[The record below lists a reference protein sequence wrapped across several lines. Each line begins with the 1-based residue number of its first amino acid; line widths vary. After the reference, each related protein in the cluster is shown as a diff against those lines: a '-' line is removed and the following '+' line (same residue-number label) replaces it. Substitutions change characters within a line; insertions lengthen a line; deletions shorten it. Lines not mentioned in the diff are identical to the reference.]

1 MLKIGLT
8 GGLGS
13 GKTAVTKEFSRLG
26 VPIIDTDEISREL
39 TADNGPALPLLKKA
53 FGKSVLN
60 ANATLNRE
68 LLRSRILED
77 DMERERLESI
87 LHPMIQREVTR
98 RISSTSAPYV
108 LVVIPLLVEVGSYD
122 KLLDRILVVDCDEE
136 TQVRRA
142 LARGGWPESEIRAM
156 IAKQATRQVRMARAD
171 DIIHNEGS
179 WDDMAAQVASL
190 NEKYLRLAGQTL

>member
-39 TADNGPALPLLKKA
+39 TAANGPALPFLKEA
-53 FGKSVLN
+53 FGDSVLN
-60 ANATLNRE
+60 ANGTLNRE
-68 LLRSRILED
+68 LLRSRIIED
-77 DMERERLESI
+77 DMERGRLESI

-98 RISSTSAPYV
+98 RITDTCAPYV
-108 LVVIPLLVEVGSYD
+108 LVVIPLLVEVGNYD
-122 KLLDRILVVDCDEE
+122 KLLDRVLVVDCDSE

-156 IAKQATRQVRMARAD
+156 IAKQATRQARLARAD
-171 DIIHNEGS
+171 DIIHNDGGWNE
-179 WDDMAAQVASL
+179 MVVQVASL
-190 NEKYLRLAGQTL
+190 NEKYIRMAGQTL

>member
-39 TADNGPALPLLKKA
+39 TAANGPALPFLKEA
-53 FGKSVLN
+53 FGDSVLN
-60 ANATLNRE
+60 ANGTLNRE
-68 LLRSRILED
+68 LLRSRIIED
-77 DMERERLESI
+77 DMERGRLESI

-98 RISSTSAPYV
+98 RITDTCAPYV

-122 KLLDRILVVDCDEE
+122 KLLDRVLVVDCDSE

-156 IAKQATRQVRMARAD
+156 IAKQATRQARLACAD
-171 DIIHNEGS
+171 DIIHNDGGWNEVVV
-179 WDDMAAQVASL
+179 QVASL
-190 NEKYLRLAGQTL
+190 NEKYIRMAGQTL